1 MAIDMEELESPSESE
16 EVEWCPEKN
25 ESGRNRKSSNVKKP
39 KATGV
44 RTDVMYRKS
53 FSETGATLLVV

>member
-44 RTDVMYRKS
+44 RT
-53 FSETGATLLVV
+53 